1 MLPLLPLAFC
11 LLPKFRLKGKILMS
25 DCIFCKIANKEINSN
40 LVYEDESVVAFRDLN
55 PQAPQHILIVP
66 KKHVANITELDDK
79 ELAAHIFTE
88 VVPKIAAEVG
98 VAEKGFRLVI
108 NTGEEGGQTVNHLH
122 VHLIGGRSMQWP
134 PG

>member
-1 MLPLLPLAFC
+1 
-11 LLPKFRLKGKILMS
+11 MS

-88 VVPKIAAEVG
+88 VVPKIAKEVG
-98 VAEKGFRLVI
+98 VAENGFRLVI
-108 NTGEEGGQTVNHLH
+108 NTGDEGGQTVNHLH
-122 VHLIGGRSMQWP
+122 IHLIGGRKMTWP

>member
-1 MLPLLPLAFC
+1 
-11 LLPKFRLKGKILMS
+11 MS

-40 LVYEDESVVAFRDLN
+40 LLYEDESVVAFRDLN

-79 ELAAHIFTE
+79 EIAAHIFTE
-88 VVPKIAAEVG
+88 VVPKIAKEVG
-98 VAEKGFRLVI
+98 VAESGFRLVI

-122 VHLIGGRSMQWP
+122 IHLIGGRKMTWP

>member
-1 MLPLLPLAFC
+1 
-11 LLPKFRLKGKILMS
+11 MS

-66 KKHVANITELDDK
+66 KKHIANITELDDK
-79 ELAAHIFTE
+79 EIAAHIFTE
-88 VVPKIAAEVG
+88 VVPKIAKEVG
-98 VAEKGFRLVI
+98 VAESGFRLVI
-108 NTGEEGGQTVNHLH
+108 NTGDEGGQTVNHLH
-122 VHLIGGRSMQWP
+122 VHLIGGRKMTWP